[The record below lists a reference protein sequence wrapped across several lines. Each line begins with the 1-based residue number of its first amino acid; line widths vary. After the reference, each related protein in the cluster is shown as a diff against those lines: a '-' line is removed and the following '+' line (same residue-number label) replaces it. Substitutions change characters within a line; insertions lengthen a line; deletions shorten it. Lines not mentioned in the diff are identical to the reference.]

1 VRAFGYKGRAMAK
14 ELACST
20 VLFSLSAL
28 ASLLFAYTTVKLVQH
43 TPVYRPLECTT
54 NAHDLGDQEMDGFWV
69 NISGT
74 AVKSCRNPNS
84 FNMRLYQGEPS
95 KVYLRD
101 GLVLEPVGESF
112 VTDSTFAAKG
122 EGTGGLMLK
131 IALPFLEAMDLLSK
145 EKVQVVTE
153 INAQAEAEMF
163 FLGVGVKVAEKSSK
177 VCGFE
182 LALFPEQKVGYS
194 ACADSLEDLVIPD
207 VNATTEVA
215 DLITMSPELYE
226 YETQRKNVAFGGL
239 MAVSA
244 LLAMSLLA
252 CGVRAQR
259 RPGGAKEAR
268 EAKIEA
274 PVAAPVAETGSQQ
287 GQDKAEAETCA
298 SV

>member
-1 VRAFGYKGRAMAK
+1 
-14 ELACST
+14 
-20 VLFSLSAL
+20 
-28 ASLLFAYTTVKLVQH
+28 
-43 TPVYRPLECTT
+43 
-54 NAHDLGDQEMDGFWV
+54 
-69 NISGT
+69 
-74 AVKSCRNPNS
+74 
-84 FNMRLYQGEPS
+84 
-95 KVYLRD
+95 
-101 GLVLEPVGESF
+101 LVLEPVGESF

-122 EGTGGLMLK
+122 EGTGGLTLK

-153 INAQAEAEMF
+153 INALAEAEMF
-163 FLGVGVKVAEKSSK
+163 FLGVGVKIAEKSSK

-226 YETQRKNVAFGGL
+226 YETQRKNMAFGSL

-252 CGVRAQR
+252 CGVRAR
-259 RPGGAKEAR
+259 GYGCTRGPGGAKEAR
-268 EAKIEA
+268 EAKMEA
-274 PVAAPVAETGSQQ
+274 PVAEPPTQTGPQH
-287 GQDKAEAETCA
+287 GQDKSEATTCA